1 MRNIALLEWG
11 PASLFYIQ
19 PRELIKVRT
28 RWLDGGPVLPPFL
41 STMQEAQAH
50 DPDLTIRYAF
60 SAFEDLNGAIRNLRR
75 CFGFPYQ
82 EYIGYMNTLTH
93 QYRTRREHEGLIDR
107 IRRWAMF
114 GNVDAVLWIDY
125 AKANQP
131 PGSFKMGPRESRPF
145 SPAHMQI
152 CNDLPDSLRLED
164 ANDESEAAWSE
175 QEPDEDRHHGGLPP
189 VSSSG
194 FDQAHTDQLNN
205 QPREPGTLRPLP
217 PRRLP
222 KHIHRTRPAYLLG
235 QALKTMCNVPEK
247 EEMAV
252 AVKIVPADGK
262 DKPSDKAKEAEKQML
277 RIQLQEEF
285 VPVPGSIYQRSIVP
299 GPGYYGSP
307 KVPGHVTQ
315 EAATFGRKGMSTFD
329 QIKDF
334 AAKLPGPG
342 QYKEKAST
350 TDEVFKHKPT
360 PRTGCFGKSPKL
372 VSREEAFKKLPFIS
386 KLASACEGFG
396 LHSSETFHCVNPE
409 DVRKLPRY
417 AKQPEFSFGKTRR
430 PF

>member
-1 MRNIALLEWG
+1 
-11 PASLFYIQ
+11 
-19 PRELIKVRT
+19 
-28 RWLDGGPVLPPFL
+28 
-41 STMQEAQAH
+41 MQEAQAH

-194 FDQAHTDQLNN
+194 FDQAHTDQLNS

-262 DKPSDKAKEAEKQML
+262 DKPSDKAKEAEKEML

-350 TDEVFKHKPT
+350 TDEVFKLKPT

>member
-11 PASLFYIQ
+11 PASLFYLQ

-28 RWLDGGPVLPPFL
+28 RWLQGGPVLPPFL
-41 STMQEAQAH
+41 STLEEAKAH

-152 CNDLPDSLRLED
+152 CAELPSSLGIDD
-164 ANDESEAAWSE
+164 ANEESEAAWSE
-175 QEPDEDRHHGGLPP
+175 QEPGEEDRHHGG
-189 VSSSG
+189 
-194 FDQAHTDQLNN
+194 HQLSEIQVQTVPAN
-205 QPREPGTLRPLP
+205 QIREPGALRPLP

-222 KHIHRTRPAYLLG
+222 KQIARTKPAYLLR
-235 QALKTMCNVPEK
+235 QSLSKMCN
-247 EEMAV
+247 
-252 AVKIVPADGK
+252 
-262 DKPSDKAKEAEKQML
+262 PSDKDEMALAIKIIPDKEDKLGDKGKHEAEKEML
-277 RIQLQEEF
+277 RIQLQEEI
-285 VPVPGSIYQRSIVP
+285 VPVAGSIYARSIVP

-307 KVPGHVTQ
+307 RTPGH
-315 EAATFGRKGMSTFD
+315 EKKAAASFGRKGASAFD
-329 QIKDF
+329 QIKSF

-342 QYKEKAST
+342 QYKEKPSM
-350 TDEVFKHKPT
+350 TDEKVLAKQNKK
-360 PRTGCFGKSPKL
+360 GGFGKSPKL
-372 VSREEAFKKLPFIS
+372 VTREEAFKKLPFIS
-386 KLASACEGFG
+386 KLASTCEGFG
-396 LHSSETFHCVNPE
+396 LHSAGSFHCVAPDE
-409 DVRKLPRY
+409 VCKLPRY
-417 AKQPEFSFGKTRR
+417 VKPPEFSFGKARR